1 MHAKGL
7 QTEILQC
14 IILAVKDGLRRVN
27 IVSRHVQK
35 FQSFEITHV
44 HQEWLHNSTKNY
56 KRMYFVI
63 LEIQWYLVCLA
74 FQLKL
79 EGGGCS
85 IGILCLACVECLR
98 YKQIT
103 LVTNNTIITSR
114 TNPKAPMTA

>member
-7 QTEILQC
+7 QAEILQC
-14 IILAVKDGLRRVN
+14 IIIIGSHLKRRVN

-63 LEIQWYLVCLA
+63 LEIQWYLVCSV
-74 FQLKL
+74 FQLKARRRRL
-79 EGGGCS
+79 
-85 IGILCLACVECLR
+85 
-98 YKQIT
+98 
-103 LVTNNTIITSR
+103 
-114 TNPKAPMTA
+114 